1 MDTTLKGALAAGA
14 AAVLLVGG
22 AGTLAFW
29 SDSETVTGTG
39 ISSGELKLG
48 TQVCADGWQLN
59 GTPFTTQ
66 LIVPGD
72 TLTKSCTIDLIAT
85 GENIEADLA
94 LSTAAFAAS
103 NGLTDELDASAVFTV
118 DGVPQTTVDETDDGG
133 ALVTDE
139 IGVAITVDFPFGLA
153 ADNDSQDLDATLN
166 ALTLSLTQT
175 EAP

>member
-29 SDSETVTGTG
+29 DDDETVTGTA

-48 TQVCADGWQLN
+48 TPACGDGWLLN
-59 GTPFTTQ
+59 GATPFTTQ

-72 TLTKSCTIDLIAT
+72 TLTKSCTVDLIAT

-94 LSTAAFAAS
+94 LTDATFSAS
-103 NGLTDELDASAVFTV
+103 NGLTAELDASAVFTV
-118 DGVPQTTVDETDDGG
+118 DGVTRTTVDETDDQGTT
-133 ALVTDE
+133 VTDE
-139 IGVAITVDFPFGLA
+139 IGVVITVDFDFDDA
-153 ADNDSQDLDATLN
+153 TNDSQDLAATLDT
-166 ALTLSLTQT
+166 LTLSLTQT
-175 EAP
+175 EA